1 MQDTTVLTTT
11 EMQDTTVLTTTE
23 MQDTT
28 VLTTT
33 EMQDTPV
40 LTTTEMKSSTVLPT
54 TDLLPD
60 GTCIELCPCQ
70 SVNAYHI
77 LSSEELQIKIKELK
91 NQIAVDKKN
100 TNSYKNT
107 KRSLPDSRPSS
118 RNLGI
123 VGVILLIIP
132 LVLMLAN
139 DCTRILEHFNL
150 TKRHKKVLNIN
161 LKV

>member
-1 MQDTTVLTTT
+1 MQETTVLTTTEMEDTTVLTTT
-11 EMQDTTVLTTTE
+11 EM
-23 MQDTT
+23 
-28 VLTTT
+28 
-33 EMQDTPV
+33 
-40 LTTTEMKSSTVLPT
+40 KRSTFVPT
-54 TDLLPD
+54 TDLLPN
-60 GTCIELCPCQ
+60 GACIELCPCQ
-70 SVNAYHI
+70 SVNTYHI
-77 LSSEELQIKIKELK
+77 LSPEELQIRIKELK

-150 TKRHKKVLNIN
+150 TKKT
-161 LKV
+161 

>member
-1 MQDTTVLTTT
+1 MQETTVLTTT
-11 EMQDTTVLTTTE
+11 EMEDTT
-23 MQDTT
+23 
-28 VLTTT
+28 
-33 EMQDTPV
+33 V
-40 LTTTEMKSSTVLPT
+40 LTTTEMKSSTFLPT
-54 TDLLPD
+54 TDLLPN
-60 GTCIELCPCQ
+60 GACIELCPCQ
-70 SVNAYHI
+70 SVNTYHI
-77 LSSEELQIKIKELK
+77 LSSEELQIRIKELK

-107 KRSLPDSRPSS
+107 KHSLPDSRPSS

-150 TKRHKKVLNIN
+150 TKKT
-161 LKV
+161 

>member
-1 MQDTTVLTTT
+1 MEDTTVLTTT
-11 EMQDTTVLTTTE
+11 EMQETTVLTTTE
-23 MQDTT
+23 MEDTT
-28 VLTTT
+28 
-33 EMQDTPV
+33 V

-54 TDLLPD
+54 TDLLPN
-60 GTCIELCPCQ
+60 GACIELCPCQ
-70 SVNAYHI
+70 SVNTYHI
-77 LSSEELQIKIKELK
+77 LSSEELQIRIKELK

-107 KRSLPDSRPSS
+107 KRSLSDSRPSS

-150 TKRHKKVLNIN
+150 TKKT
-161 LKV
+161 